1 MDKDYQALFEALKK
15 KSIVTACSI
24 GLERREKLKHFL
36 NIFLDYRTKIQEAM
50 YADFRKSP
58 EETDISEIYA
68 VTSETRHTLRNLKRW
83 MKPYPVSTSL
93 VALGT
98 TSYIAYEP
106 LGVILNISP
115 SNFPFNLTFGPLV
128 NILAAGNTAVLK
140 PSEHTK
146 HSAALIEE
154 IVQKCFSPD
163 EVLVCNGGPDVSQT
177 LLQLPFD
184 HIYFTGSPRIGK
196 IVYEH
201 AATNLIPVTLELGGK
216 SPTILDE
223 SVNLKKIAPRI
234 NWSKYINGGQM
245 CIATDYLLV
254 HTSQED
260 EIVEHLIADLKKR
273 YTDQPSASPFF
284 ARCAHPDLFHRL
296 VAQLGIAVE
305 DGAVIRYGGQS
316 LPEELY
322 IAPTIIS
329 GVPLTS
335 PLMQDEIFG
344 PILPIVTYQ
353 HLDEAINIINQFER
367 PLTMNIYSKSKK
379 NIRKIM
385 ANTRAGSTCINTN
398 TLYYYEPNLPFGGV
412 GHSGIGRAHG
422 FYGFQTFSNAR
433 SIMKELIPIGAVDLV
448 KPPFNNF
455 SRKLLDLIVRWF

>member
-1 MDKDYQALFEALKK
+1 MDKDYQALFVSLKK
-15 KSIVTACSI
+15 KSIVTASMTFQ
-24 GLERREKLKHFL
+24 ERRKKLKHFL
-36 NIFLDYRTKIQEAM
+36 KTFIDYRPKIHEAM

-68 VTSETRHTLRNLKRW
+68 VTSETRHALRNLKSW
-83 MKPYPVSTSL
+83 MRPHPVSTSL

-98 TSYIAYEP
+98 TSYITYES

-140 PSEHTK
+140 PSEHTR
-146 HSAALIEE
+146 HSAILIEE

-163 EVLVCNGGPDVSQT
+163 EVLVCNGGPEVSQA

-184 HIYFTGSPRIGK
+184 HIFFTGSPRIGK

-201 AATNLIPVTLELGGK
+201 AATNLVPVTLELGGK

-245 CIATDYLLV
+245 CISTDYLLV
-254 HTSQED
+254 HASQED
-260 EIVEHLIADLKKR
+260 EIVTHLITDLKKR
-273 YTDQPSASPFF
+273 YTDQPLSSPFL

-296 VAQLGIAVE
+296 KTQLAIAIE

-316 LPEELY
+316 LEEELF

-329 GVPLTS
+329 GVPLAS

-344 PILPIVTYQ
+344 PILPIITYR
-353 HLDEAINIINQFER
+353 HLDEAINIINQLER
-367 PLTMNIYSKSKK
+367 PLTMNIYSKSKR
-379 NIRKIM
+379 NIHKIM
-385 ANTRAGSTCINTN
+385 AKTRAGSTCINTN

-412 GHSGIGRAHG
+412 GHSGMGRAHG
-422 FYGFQTFSNAR
+422 FYAFQSFSNAR
-433 SIMKELIPIGAVDLV
+433 SIMKEFLPIGAVDLV

-455 SRKLLDLIVRWF
+455 SRKLLDLIIRWF